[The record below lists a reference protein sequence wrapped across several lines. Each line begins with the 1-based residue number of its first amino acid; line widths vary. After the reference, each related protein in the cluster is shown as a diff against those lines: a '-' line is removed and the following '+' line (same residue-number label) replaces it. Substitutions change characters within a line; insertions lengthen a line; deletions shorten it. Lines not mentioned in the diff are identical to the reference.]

1 MGTVAEVLKKT
12 NYTQIA
18 RLSGTTPAY
27 ISLLFNG
34 RRNGKTAT
42 LKKVATALGMTLD
55 DLHAHLSKLPHEKRV
70 WPKKGETPASRP
82 TPGRKTKRT

>member
-34 RRNGKTAT
+34 RRNGKTVT
-42 LKKVATALGMTLD
+42 LKKVATALGMSLD
-55 DLHAHLSKLPHEKRV
+55 DLHGHLASLPHEKRS
-70 WPKKGETPASRP
+70 WPKKPSTSAPAAR
-82 TPGRKTKRT
+82 GRRKTKGG